1 MEFGDATLSLTLTNR
16 IIQLNGGKP
25 PLTYSHFIEIVSDMP
40 PPPVPVPALHARMLG
55 KSSSPISED
64 HDEKYGVPTLTELG
78 KIRQECLMQNS
89 CQVRYNLAR
98 MLCPVTRQQIE
109 VGFEATKSTDL
120 Y

>member
-78 KIRQECLMQNS
+78 KIRQECL
-89 CQVRYNLAR
+89 LAKV
-98 MLCPVTRQQIE
+98 LQALAPFSTQPSSVLVAFNFI
-109 VGFEATKSTDL
+109 EATSEP
-120 Y
+120 